1 MVNASEDLDRDHDF
15 SDHEVM
21 IINGMRVTQ
30 AACHNASRESGWWT
44 DPKTGEKIDAKPLIP
59 TKLCL
64 IHSEISEGLEAA
76 RKGLMD
82 DKLPHRDGLEVELAD
97 AIIRICDLAGALD
110 LDLGGAVVEKMRYN
124 AQRADHKLTNRAQAG
139 GKAF

>member
-1 MVNASEDLDRDHDF
+1 MVNIGEDLTETEEF
-15 SDHEVM
+15 
-21 IINGMRVTQ
+21 IINGVRITQ
-30 AACHNASRESGWWT
+30 AACHNASRMSGWWT
-44 DPKTGEKIDAKPLIP
+44 DPKTNQPLDPTPLIP

-82 DKLPHRDGLEVELAD
+82 DKLDHREGLEVELAD
-97 AIIRICDLAGALD
+97 AIIRICDLAGALGY
-110 LDLGGAVVEKMRYN
+110 DLGGAIVEKMRFN
-124 AQRADHKLTNRAQAG
+124 AARADHKMANRTQAG